1 MFLTT
6 LVIVCS
12 ITTES
17 FFERIII
24 YSVTDVFVWAMLN
37 FQFDMKKFFAVFQD
51 SSRDIIYLESSG
63 RQAPIWTHWSILVRS
78 LRLLQ
83 KTLIY
88 IQVGSC
94 TQADNP
100 VRNCLFKVNSMY
112 RLWKFLKTVQEK
124 NYNWVVVKIQAL
136 TCDFTKKRTPLRV
149 FSCEN
154 LRFSDDFRW

>member
-6 LVIVCS
+6 LIIVCS

-100 VRNCLFKVNSMY
+100 VRNCLFRVNSMY
-112 RLWKFLKTVQEK
+112 KQPFISVLWNSGSEKCWKMSRKKTTIELLWK
-124 NYNWVVVKIQAL
+124 Y
-136 TCDFTKKRTPLRV
+136 RP
-149 FSCEN
+149 
-154 LRFSDDFRW
+154 

>member
-112 RLWKFLKTVQEK
+112 KQPFISVLWNSGSEKCWKMSRKKTTIELLWK
-124 NYNWVVVKIQAL
+124 Y
-136 TCDFTKKRTPLRV
+136 RP
-149 FSCEN
+149 
-154 LRFSDDFRW
+154 